1 MNEQLVKVG
10 ELQAE
15 VAPVVQR
22 ANELVIVTP
31 ADYTL
36 AAESLKD
43 NKRLQ
48 AKADGIF
55 VAPWRKAKA
64 NAVAEM
70 KKWDDL
76 LVKPLERAE
85 EILKAKQLAWTK
97 ETERIRLAEE
107 ARLNAIEAER
117 ARKERE
123 KAEAEARR
131 QQQIEEDARRKAED
145 ARRKAEKAKGEERA
159 RLEAEAN
166 KADRAAN
173 AAQAKA
179 EAKTEAA
186 ANVQANSVTVASV
199 APEVKGQS
207 IRKTW
212 KAKLVSKSELL
223 KAASDPTGVAASFLD
238 FNESAASAFA
248 RATKGAVKILGVEF
262 IEETILSSSSK

>member
-1 MNEQLVKVG
+1 MQTELVKVD

-15 VAPVVQR
+15 LAPVVQR
-22 ANELVIVTP
+22 ATDMVIVTP
-31 ADYTL
+31 QDYTL

-48 AKADGIF
+48 AKADEMF
-55 VAPWRKAKA
+55 VAPWRKTKA
-64 NAVAEM
+64 DAVANM

-76 LVKPLERAE
+76 LIKPLVQAE
-85 EILKAKQLAWTK
+85 KILKDKQLAWT
-97 ETERIRLAEE
+97 EEQERIRKAEE
-107 ARLNAIEAER
+107 ARLNAIEQER

-131 QQQIEEDARRKAED
+131 QRQIEEDARRLAED

-186 ANVQANSVTVASV
+186 AAVQANSVTVAST

-212 KAKLVSKSELL
+212 KARIIDPKSAVTALMQFPDWSAYIEINQGQLD
-223 KAASDPTGVAASFLD
+223 KFAA
-238 FNESAASAFA
+238 
-248 RATKGAVKILGVEF
+248 RTKGAVRLAGVDMYEDA
-262 IEETILSSSSK
+262 TLASTSK